1 MGARESHVVCPRCG
15 NPGKL
20 IAKSAKSN
28 TYYYVYHSRSKQCY
42 VGPQAY
48 IYTSRLHDFELRGAH
63 DTKRYVDYLEE
74 LIDVLTE
81 MLRDESRRD
90 RDEIIRALERA
101 LKKIE
106 RALQSSRE

>member
-1 MGARESHVVCPRCG
+1 MVRQEHVVCPRCG

-20 IAKSAKSN
+20 IAKQTPHN
-28 TYYYVYHSRSKQCY
+28 VYYYVYHSRKKMCY
-42 VGPQAY
+42 IGPQAY
-48 IYTSRLHDFELRGAH
+48 IYTTRLHDFELRGAH
-63 DTKRYVDYLEE
+63 DSRRYVDYLNE
-74 LIDVLTE
+74 IVDVLTE

-90 RDEIIRALERA
+90 RDEILRALEGA